1 MTTRIL
7 KAQMGIIT
15 DEMREIAKHECVTP
29 KFIRDSIAQGQ
40 IVILK
45 NKLNSKTKP
54 IAIGKKLKTKI
65 SACISANSD
74 KNSLNEETDKFRIIQ
89 YANTDCVFDLSY
101 GSYIQE
107 AKQILLTN
115 STIPIG
121 TSPMLQV
128 GYEFKQNN
136 EDKHFSKDE
145 IFSLIKKDCMEGVD
159 IICLNCALTK
169 SLVKEYESQKRL
181 SEITTKEAQFLYDWI
196 NITNCENPFYEYFDE
211 LLEILKENDVTL
223 LINTAFKTGT
233 TSDSFDSLQISEYA
247 TISKLIKKANEK
259 GVQAIVDGIGYTP
272 INKIE
277 PLITMIKEMTNNVPI
292 FISKANSCDC
302 AIGYDNISASIANS
316 LCAQYGANMIN
327 AVANVDTLKS
337 PSPSELKEA
346 IISAKIAANSAD
358 LANGNSDI
366 IKQNYKV
373 SYAKQNKSL
382 KNIIKNSIDK
392 SAFEGINSK
401 HQ

>member
-15 DEMREIAKHECVTP
+15 DEMREIAKYEGVAP
-29 KFIRDSIAQGQ
+29 KFIRDSVAQGQ

-45 NKLNSKTKP
+45 NKLNSKKP
-54 IAIGKKLKTKI
+54 IAIGNKLKTKI
-65 SACISANSD
+65 SACISTNSD

-89 YANTDCVFDLSY
+89 YANTDCIFDLSF
-101 GSYIQE
+101 GSYLQE
-107 AKQILLTN
+107 TKQMLLAN

-121 TSPMLQV
+121 ISPMLQI
-128 GYEFKQNN
+128 GYEIKQNG
-136 EDKHFSKDE
+136 EDLYFSKDE
-145 IFSLIKKDCMEGVD
+145 MFSLIKKDCKDGID
-159 IICLNCALTK
+159 IICLNCALIK
-169 SLVKEYESQKRL
+169 SLIEEYENQKRL
-181 SEITTKEAQFLYDWI
+181 SKITTKEAQFLYDWI
-196 NITNCENPFYEYFDE
+196 KSTNNENPFYEYFDE

-223 LINTAFKTGT
+223 LINSTFKTGT

-247 TISKLIKKANEK
+247 IISRLLKKANEK
-259 GVQAIVDGIGYTP
+259 GVQAVLDGIGYTP

-277 PLITMIKEMTNNVPI
+277 PLVTMIKEMTNNAPL
-292 FISKANSCDC
+292 FISKAISCDC

-316 LCAQYGANMIN
+316 LCARYGANMIN
-327 AVANVDTLKS
+327 AVSNIDAIKS
-337 PSPSELKEA
+337 PSPSELKEG

-373 SYAKQNKSL
+373 SYAKQNESL
-382 KNIIKNSIDK
+382 RNIIKNSIDK
-392 SAFEGINSK
+392 SAFDGLNSK
-401 HQ
+401 LQ